1 MEDPRIHDALTRCI
15 HAINLDNA
23 FGYYPSDEQK
33 AQLDA
38 LAVEIQ
44 PLIEALAA
52 EPYAGKG
59 LGCGYLGHRGHRTP
73 WADMMYRLRGSR
85 GSDGL
90 NWKDRI
96 AVLFDT
102 AGLGAQEMLAWTLQ
116 VEDDI
121 LRDHLLLHIAADL
134 ALEGEMTRVE
144 QEITPRLRP
153 DMAHRADRV
162 LLMEYARRG
171 DAEGFLRK
179 HKKASQRQER
189 HTLVDARELLVEQVA
204 ARQGVDAALRLCDE
218 AKGFGESYRATA
230 MRSYADTASVEAMRA
245 WIAAH
250 AALFA
255 SAPGLEEE
263 LLVRAYAKGPRPGDG
278 DADGSDPFD
287 ELFAKVDALDKSLR
301 AGDARLRDSLL
312 LDLGMAVGP
321 GPRRLLCRKKIGNAS
336 IKRELDSQ

>member
-1 MEDPRIHDALTRCI
+1 MDPRIHDALTRCL

-23 FGYYPSDEQK
+23 FGHYPSDEQK

-59 LGCGYLGHRGHRTP
+59 LGCGYLGHRGYRTP

-90 NWKDRI
+90 NWKDRV

-134 ALEGEMTRVE
+134 ALEGEMARVE

-171 DAEGFLRK
+171 DADGFLRK

-189 HTLVDARELLVEQVA
+189 HTLVDARNLLVEQVA
-204 ARQGVDAALRLCDE
+204 ARLGVDAALRLCEE
-218 AKGFGESYRATA
+218 AKGFGESYCATA
-230 MRSYADTASVEAMRA
+230 MRSYAGTVGVAAMRA

-250 AALFA
+250 PALFA
-255 SAPGLEEE
+255 SAPGL
-263 LLVRAYAKGPRPGDG
+263 
-278 DADGSDPFD
+278 
-287 ELFAKVDALDKSLR
+287 
-301 AGDARLRDSLL
+301 
-312 LDLGMAVGP
+312 
-321 GPRRLLCRKKIGNAS
+321 
-336 IKRELDSQ
+336 

>member
-1 MEDPRIHDALTRCI
+1 MDPRIHDALTRCL

-23 FGYYPSDEQK
+23 FGHYPSDEQK

-59 LGCGYLGHRGHRTP
+59 LGCGYLGHRGYRTP

-85 GSDGL
+85 GSGGL

-134 ALEGEMTRVE
+134 ALEGEMARIE
-144 QEITPRLRP
+144 QEIAPRLRP
-153 DMAHRADRV
+153 DMAYRADRV

-171 DAEGFLRK
+171 DADGFLRK

-189 HTLVDARELLVEQVA
+189 HTLVDARNLLVEQVA
-204 ARQGVDAALRLCDE
+204 ARQGVDAALRLCEE
-218 AKGFGESYRATA
+218 AKGFGESYCAIA
-230 MRSYADTASVEAMRA
+230 MRSYADTASVEAMRT
-245 WIAAH
+245 WIDAH
-250 AALFA
+250 PALFA
-255 SAPGLEEE
+255 SAPGLKEE
-263 LLVRAYAKGPRPGDG
+263 LLVRAYAEGPRAEGGDN
-278 DADGSDPFD
+278 SDPFD
-287 ELFAKVDALDKSLR
+287 ALFASVDALDKSLR
-301 AGDARLRDSLL
+301 HGDARLRDSLL
-312 LDLGMAVGP
+312 LDLGMAVEP

-336 IKRELDSQ
+336 IKRELDS

>member
-1 MEDPRIHDALTRCI
+1 MDPRIHDALSRCI

-23 FGYYPSDEQK
+23 FGYCPSDEQK

-52 EPYAGKG
+52 EPYTGKG
-59 LGCGYLGHRGHRTP
+59 LGCGYLGHRGYRTP
-73 WADMMYRLRGSR
+73 WAGMMYRLRGSR
-85 GSDGL
+85 GSDAL

-102 AGLGAQEMLAWTLQ
+102 AGLGATEMLSWTLQ

-134 ALEGEMTRVE
+134 ALEGEMARVE

-153 DMAHRADRV
+153 DMAYRADRV

-171 DAEGFLRK
+171 DADGFLLK

-189 HTLVDARELLVEQVA
+189 HTLVDARNLLVEQVA
-204 ARQGVDAALRLCDE
+204 AKQGIDAALRLCEE
-218 AKGFGESYRATA
+218 AKGFGESYCATA
-230 MRSYADTASVEAMRA
+230 MRSYAATASVEAMRA

-250 AALFA
+250 PALFA
-255 SAPGLEEE
+255 STPGLEEE
-263 LLVRAYAKGPRPGDG
+263 LLVRAYAKGPRAENASD
-278 DADGSDPFD
+278 DDSDPFD

-301 AGDARLRDSLL
+301 AGDARLRDALL
-312 LDLGMAVGP
+312 LDLGMAAGP

-336 IKRELDSQ
+336 IKRELDS

>member
-1 MEDPRIHDALTRCI
+1 MDPRIHDALTRCL

-23 FGYYPSDEQK
+23 FGYYPSAEQK

-38 LAVEIQ
+38 LAIEIQ
-44 PLIEALAA
+44 PLIDALAA

-59 LGCGYLGHRGHRTP
+59 LGCGYLGHRGYRTP
-73 WADMMYRLRGSR
+73 WAAMMHRLQGSR
-85 GSDGL
+85 SSHSL
-90 NWKDRI
+90 SWKDRI
-96 AVLFDT
+96 EVLFDT
-102 AGLGAQEMLAWTLQ
+102 AGLGASEMLAWTLQ

-134 ALEGEMTRVE
+134 AIEGEMTRVE

-171 DAEGFLRK
+171 DVSGFLRK
-179 HKKASQRQER
+179 QKKADQRQER
-189 HTLVDARELLVEQVA
+189 HTLLDARALLVEQVA
-204 ARQGVDAALRLCDE
+204 AQQGLDAALHLCE
-218 AKGFGESYRATA
+218 ETKGFGDSYRAAA
-230 MRSYADTASVEAMRA
+230 MRTYAATVDVARMRA

-250 AALFA
+250 ATLFA

-263 LLVRAYAKGPRPGDG
+263 LLVKAYAKGPRPDGIDG
-278 DADGSDPFD
+278 DDPFD
-287 ELFAKVDALDKSLR
+287 ELFARVDAIDKSLR
-301 AGDARLRDSLL
+301 HGDVRLRDSLL

-321 GPRRLLCRKKIGNAS
+321 GARRLLCRKKIGNAS
-336 IKRELDSQ
+336 IKRELDA

>member
-1 MEDPRIHDALTRCI
+1 MNPRIHDALTRCL

-23 FGYYPSDEQK
+23 FGYSPSDEQK

-38 LAVEIQ
+38 LAVEVQ
-44 PLIEALAA
+44 PLIDVLAA

-59 LGCGYLGHRGHRTP
+59 LGCGYLGHRGYRTP
-73 WADMMYRLRGSR
+73 WAGMMYRLRGNRS
-85 GSDGL
+85 GDSL
-90 NWKDRI
+90 SWKDRI
-96 AVLFDT
+96 EVLFDT
-102 AGLGAQEMLAWTLQ
+102 AGLGASEMLAWTLQ

-134 ALEGEMTRVE
+134 AIEGEMARVE

-171 DAEGFLRK
+171 DVDNFLRK
-179 HKKASQRQER
+179 HKKSEQRKER
-189 HTLVDARELLVEQVA
+189 HTLLDARELLVEQVA
-204 ARQGVDAALRLCDE
+204 ARQGLDAALRLCE
-218 AKGFGESYRATA
+218 ETKGFGDSYRETA
-230 MRSYADTASVEAMRA
+230 MRTYAAAVNVATMRA

-250 AALFA
+250 ATLFA
-255 SAPGLEEE
+255 STPGLEEE
-263 LLVRAYAKGPRPGDG
+263 LLVKAYAKGPRPDG
-278 DADGSDPFD
+278 IDSNDGSDPFD

-301 AGDARLRDSLL
+301 HGAARLRDSLL

-321 GPRRLLCRKKIGNAS
+321 GARRLLCRKKIGNAS
-336 IKRELDSQ
+336 IKRELDG

>member
-1 MEDPRIHDALTRCI
+1 MDDPRIHDALTRCI

-23 FGYYPSDEQK
+23 FGYHPCDEQK
-33 AQLDA
+33 AQLAA

-59 LGCGYLGHRGHRTP
+59 LGCGYLGHRGYRTP
-73 WADMMYRLRGSR
+73 WADMMYRLRGNR
-85 GSDGL
+85 GSNGL
-90 NWKDRI
+90 TWKDRVE
-96 AVLFDT
+96 VLFDT
-102 AGLGAQEMLAWTLQ
+102 AGLGAQEMLSWTLQ

-134 ALEGEMTRVE
+134 ALEGEMARVE
-144 QEITPRLRP
+144 EEITPRLRP
-153 DMAHRADRV
+153 DMAYRADRV

-171 DAEGFLRK
+171 DTDGFLRK

-204 ARQGVDAALRLCDE
+204 ARRGIDAALRLCDE
-218 AKGFGESYRATA
+218 AKGFGEGYRAMA
-230 MRSYADTASVEAMRA
+230 MRSHADTASVESMRA
-245 WIAAH
+245 WIGAH
-250 AALFA
+250 PALFA

-263 LLVRAYAKGPRPGDG
+263 LLVRAYAKGPRTEGVEG
-278 DADGSDPFD
+278 NDAFD
-287 ELFAKVDALDKSLR
+287 ELFARVDSLDKSLR

-312 LDLGMAVGP
+312 LDLGMAAGP

-336 IKRELDSQ
+336 IKRELDS